1 MLYEQGIIMK
11 ATSLQILTFMTS
23 TSDCVYFVNMSGEAV
38 LRSTVKSCCSEIQ
51 KWYYQFLFSH
61 HWC

>member
-1 MLYEQGIIMK
+1 MK

-51 KWYYQFLFSH
+51 K
-61 HWC
+61 